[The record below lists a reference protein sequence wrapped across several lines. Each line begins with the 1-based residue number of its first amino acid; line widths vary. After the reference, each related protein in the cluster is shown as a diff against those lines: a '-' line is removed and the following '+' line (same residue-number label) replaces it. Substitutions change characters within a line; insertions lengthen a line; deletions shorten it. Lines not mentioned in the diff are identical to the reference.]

1 MQLLVKPVDF
11 FQGGVPVQRLT
22 LRLCLRIRADKQPL
36 TGTDC
41 APLIGAQFGP
51 LAATLSLAV
60 HQMARV
66 QLRLSVLRGEFDVF
80 LTTPVFHSQLVV
92 RRGAQHIAGVIVPVH
107 QVGMFGVVQRIRDVR
122 QVNITVAVRNRHFGS
137 VNERRMPAQRFTGI
151 RFRHPQPQI
160 AVTRFGSFP
169 VEVRLHPVA
178 PLPVQV
184 SVDIVLFPALN
195 PGRKCAVN
203 FRTRDFRR
211 AETVTFSVRH
221 APHRHVQT
229 GITRSPESH
238 QREDDAFLQ
247 GRNDI
252 ALRLQHLSGRQAG
265 SIAEQMNAG

>member
-1 MQLLVKPVDF
+1 
-11 FQGGVPVQRLT
+11 
-22 LRLCLRIRADKQPL
+22 
-36 TGTDC
+36 
-41 APLIGAQFGP
+41 
-51 LAATLSLAV
+51 
-60 HQMARV
+60 
-66 QLRLSVLRGEFDVF
+66 
-80 LTTPVFHSQLVV
+80 
-92 RRGAQHIAGVIVPVH
+92 
-107 QVGMFGVVQRIRDVR
+107 
-122 QVNITVAVRNRHFGS
+122 
-137 VNERRMPAQRFTGI
+137 MPAQRVSRI

-229 GITRSPESH
+229 GITRSPEGH
-238 QREDDAFLQ
+238 QREDHAFFQ